1 MRAPLLALG
10 PAAKLA
16 TPCAARHD
24 SHSLD
29 RRCFGVSVTGSKTT
43 IFDTD
48 SEGMEVGMAD
58 MNKFAEQVIDLAE
71 RFADITDA
79 AQGKGNRKG
88 VGTRWLVL
96 PVAGAGLYAL
106 GTNGSFT
113 RKTKKVMNQAK
124 ARASELP
131 SDLMN
136 RVEEVSGVSGEP
148 PEEWCPPDRA
158 EVSSESEPSDSESEP
173 PQD

>member
-1 MRAPLLALG
+1 M
-10 PAAKLA
+10 A
-16 TPCAARHD
+16 TINR
-24 SHSLD
+24 
-29 RRCFGVSVTGSKTT
+29 
-43 IFDTD
+43 
-48 SEGMEVGMAD
+48 
-58 MNKFAEQVIDLAE
+58 FAEQLIDLAE

-113 RKTKKVMNQAK
+113 RKTKKVLNQAK

-131 SDLMN
+131 DDLMN
-136 RVEEVSGVSGEP
+136 RVEEVSGV
-148 PEEWCPPDRA
+148 PENRPKNGARQTGQKSA
-158 EVSSESEPSDSESEP
+158 RSQSRQTRSQSRRKTSSAR
-173 PQD
+173 

>member
-1 MRAPLLALG
+1 MFWSLG
-10 PAAKLA
+10 HGKQN
-16 TPCAARHD
+16 D
-24 SHSLD
+24 N
-29 RRCFGVSVTGSKTT
+29 
-43 IFDTD
+43 FDTD
-48 SEGMEVGMAD
+48 SEGMEVEMAD
-58 MNKFAEQVIDLAE
+58 INKFAEQVIDFAE

-88 VGTRWLVL
+88 VGARWLVL

-131 SDLMN
+131 NDLMN
-136 RVEEVSGVSGEP
+136 RVEQVSGVTENRSKNGA
-148 PEEWCPPDRA
+148 RQTGQKSA
-158 EVSSESEPSDSESEP
+158 RSRSRQTRSQSRRKTSSAR
-173 PQD
+173 

>member
-1 MRAPLLALG
+1 MFRSFDHG
-10 PAAKLA
+10 KQ
-16 TPCAARHD
+16 D
-24 SHSLD
+24 D
-29 RRCFGVSVTGSKTT
+29 N
-43 IFDTD
+43 FDTD
-48 SEGMEVGMAD
+48 SEGVEVEMAD
-58 MNKFAEQVIDLAE
+58 INKFAEQVVDLAE

-88 VGTRWLVL
+88 VGARWLVL

-131 SDLMN
+131 NDLMN
-136 RVEEVSGVSGEP
+136 RVEQVSGVTENRSKNGARQTGQKSARSQSRP
-148 PEEWCPPDRA
+148 TRSQSRRKT
-158 EVSSESEPSDSESEP
+158 SSAR
-173 PQD
+173 

>member
-1 MRAPLLALG
+1 MFWSLG
-10 PAAKLA
+10 HGKQ
-16 TPCAARHD
+16 D
-24 SHSLD
+24 D
-29 RRCFGVSVTGSKTT
+29 N
-43 IFDTD
+43 FDKD
-48 SEGMEVGMAD
+48 SEGKGLKMAD
-58 MNKFAEQVIDLAE
+58 VNKFADQVIDLAE

-106 GTNGSFT
+106 GANGSFT

-131 SDLMN
+131 GDLMN
-136 RVEEVSGVSGEP
+136 RVEEVSGVRE
-148 PEEWCPPDRA
+148 EEWCPPDRA

>member
-1 MRAPLLALG
+1 
-10 PAAKLA
+10 
-16 TPCAARHD
+16 
-24 SHSLD
+24 
-29 RRCFGVSVTGSKTT
+29 
-43 IFDTD
+43 
-48 SEGMEVGMAD
+48 MAD
-58 MNKFAEQVIDLAE
+58 INRFAEQLIDLAE

-136 RVEEVSGVSGEP
+136 RVEEVSGVTENRPKNGARQTGQKSARSQSRQTRSQSRRKTGSA
-148 PEEWCPPDRA
+148 R
-158 EVSSESEPSDSESEP
+158 
-173 PQD
+173 

>member
-1 MRAPLLALG
+1 
-10 PAAKLA
+10 
-16 TPCAARHD
+16 
-24 SHSLD
+24 
-29 RRCFGVSVTGSKTT
+29 
-43 IFDTD
+43 
-48 SEGMEVGMAD
+48 MA
-58 MNKFAEQVIDLAE
+58 NINRFAEQLIDLAE
-71 RFADITDA
+71 RFADMTDA

-136 RVEEVSGVSGEP
+136 RVEEVSGV
-148 PEEWCPPDRA
+148 A
-158 EVSSESEPSDSESEP
+158 ENSPKNGAARRTGQKSARSQSRQTRSQSRRKTSSAR
-173 PQD
+173 

>member
-1 MRAPLLALG
+1 MFRSFDHG
-10 PAAKLA
+10 KQ
-16 TPCAARHD
+16 D
-24 SHSLD
+24 D
-29 RRCFGVSVTGSKTT
+29 N
-43 IFDTD
+43 FDTD
-48 SEGMEVGMAD
+48 SEGVEVEMAAI
-58 MNKFAEQVIDLAE
+58 NKFAEQVIDLAE

-88 VGTRWLVL
+88 AGARWLVL

-131 SDLMN
+131 NDLMN
-136 RVEEVSGVSGEP
+136 RVEQVSGVTENRSKNGPRQTGQKSARSQSRQTRSQSG
-148 PEEWCPPDRA
+148 RKT
-158 EVSSESEPSDSESEP
+158 SSAR
-173 PQD
+173 

>member
-1 MRAPLLALG
+1 
-10 PAAKLA
+10 
-16 TPCAARHD
+16 
-24 SHSLD
+24 
-29 RRCFGVSVTGSKTT
+29 
-43 IFDTD
+43 
-48 SEGMEVGMAD
+48 MAD
-58 MNKFAEQVIDLAE
+58 INKFAEQVIDFAE

-88 VGTRWLVL
+88 VGARWLVL

-131 SDLMN
+131 NDLMN
-136 RVEEVSGVSGEP
+136 RVEQVSGVTENRSKNGARQTGQKP
-148 PEEWCPPDRA
+148 SR
-158 EVSSESEPSDSESEP
+158 SSKSRQTRSQSRRKTSSAR
-173 PQD
+173 